1 MAKRTNIKTLSMN
14 SQEILLGVLFIV
26 YFVLGYP
33 IPPDLADVI
42 DTPVG
47 KLVVVFVV
55 ALLFLFVNPI
65 IAVIGVLVAIDLIR
79 RSEQS
84 TGKYAMNKYLPSEK
98 QKASNMN
105 KFNQFPYTLEQEM
118 VSIRTLKQQPINTP
132 SSYKPVLEND
142 HNASPVAS
150 ILQ

>member
-1 MAKRTNIKTLSMN
+1 MAKRTNMKTLGMN
-14 SQEILLGVLFIV
+14 SQEILLGVLFII

-33 IPPDLADVI
+33 IPSDLADVI
-42 DTPVG
+42 DTPAG

-65 IAVIGVLVAIDLIR
+65 IAVVGVLVAVDLVR

-84 TGKYAMNKYLPSEK
+84 TGRYAMKNYMPSEK
-98 QKASNMN
+98 QKTSNMN

-142 HNASPVAS
+142 HNASPIAS
-150 ILQ
+150 IMQ

>member
-1 MAKRTNIKTLSMN
+1 MAKPTNMKTLSMT
-14 SQEILLGVLFIV
+14 SQEILLGVLFII

-33 IPPDLADVI
+33 VPNDLADVI

-47 KLVVVFVV
+47 KLVVVIVV

-65 IAVIGVLVAIDLIR
+65 IAVVGVLVAIDLVR

-84 TGKYAMNKYLPSEK
+84 TGRYAMNTYMPSEK

-118 VSIRTLKQQPINTP
+118 VSIRTLKQPPINTP

-142 HNASPVAS
+142 HNASPITS